1 MKFDF
6 QFLKRM
12 LIENKVQKEERG
24 IQVIQKLYYEKRIVK
39 GYMFK

>member
-24 IQVIQKLYYEKRIVK
+24 IQAIQKLYYEKRIVK